1 MDIRKVQLT
10 GGSSYVVTLPKEWVK
25 SLNIKKNDPV
35 GLIVQ
40 PDGTLLVTT
49 RTSESRVHRTK
60 EIRVDNL
67 EDGTFLFR
75 ILIGAYIMG
84 YSTITLRSS
93 SRLRPPI
100 RDTVMRFVQ
109 NTIGPEIMEE
119 SSSHI
124 TIRDLLSPTEMPFDM
139 TIKRM
144 HVLVRTMHEDA
155 MTALQRRDGQL
166 AELVFKRDGDVNRLH
181 WLIARQA
188 NMILTDVTLSKK
200 MGLTLEEANSYFLIS
215 RIIERIGDH
224 AVRIAKNV
232 QTLMSRKL
240 EGGLQEELLKASAL
254 SLSILT
260 SSIETWFNRDIRAA
274 HTNLERV
281 PALLAVCEGINSL
294 VQNMRGAS
302 SVPITDISDSIRRTG
317 EYAAD
322 VSELVINNLITD
334 LN

>member
-10 GGSSYVVTLPKEWVK
+10 GGSSYVITLPKEWVK

-35 GLIVQ
+35 GLIAQ
-40 PDGTLLVTT
+40 PDGTLLVTK
-49 RTSESRVHRTK
+49 RTSEGRVHRTK

-67 EDGTFLFR
+67 DDGTFLFR

-93 SRLRPPI
+93 SRLRPLI
-100 RDTVMRFVQ
+100 RDTVMSFVQ
-109 NTIGPEIMEE
+109 NTIGPEIMDE

-155 MTALQRRDGQL
+155 MTAFQRRDRQL

-215 RIIERIGDH
+215 RIVERIGDH

-260 SSIETWFNRDIRAA
+260 SSIETWFKRDIRAA

-281 PALLAVCEGINSL
+281 PTLLAVCEGINSV

-322 VSELVINNLITD
+322 ISELVINNLITD
-334 LN
+334 LS